1 MAEKDY
7 YQILGVDRNAS
18 EDEISKAFKKL
29 ALQYH
34 PDRWVGKSEKEQ
46 KEAEEKFKDINEAYQ
61 VLSDTDKRARYDNP
75 MSDEPGGFEGGFNPF
90 GGYNPFT
97 GEGFDPFGMFRN
109 RQQQKVVVV
118 GDDINITIDVSI
130 YDAYNGG
137 KKNITYIKK
146 VHCSDCNGT
155 GSADGKE
162 KICPYCN
169 GTGMISEQKRNG
181 YMISIKTRPCNHCNG
196 TGKIV
201 ENPCK
206 TCNGSGLKTITVTEQ
221 IEIPRGIFDGAQIA
235 FPDLGSEPKG
245 EGRNGHLIVTYRVKE
260 DDYFKIDG
268 YCNVYHIENIKFNE
282 ALLGCE
288 REIKFLDGTT
298 KKIKIPEGTKDN
310 TNFTYNG
317 KGMLNIQN
325 GKIEDYNVIVNY
337 VYPKKLTKEQ
347 KKTLEDFK
355 W

>member
-7 YQILGVDRNAS
+7 YQILGVDKNAS
-18 EDEISKAFKKL
+18 EEEIKSAYRKL
-29 ALQYH
+29 AMKWH
-34 PDRWVGKSEKEQ
+34 PDRWVNEPDDKK
-46 KEAEEKFKDINEAYQ
+46 KEAEEKFKEIAEAYET
-61 VLSDTDKRARYDNP
+61 LSDPDKKARYDNP
-75 MSDEPGGFEGGFNPF
+75 TSEGFGGFGGFEEGFNPF
-90 GGYNPFT
+90 T
-97 GEGFDPFGMFRN
+97 GRGFDPFGMFRN
-109 RQQQKVVVV
+109 RQKQRVVVV

-137 KKNITYIKK
+137 KKNVTYVKK
-146 VHCSDCNGT
+146 VHCPDCNGT

-162 KICPYCN
+162 KTCPYCN
-169 GTGMISEQKRNG
+169 GTGMISEQKQQG
-181 YMISIKTRPCNHCNG
+181 YMTTIFSRPCSHCNG

-206 TCNGSGLKTITVTEQ
+206 TCNGSGLKVVTVTEQ
-221 IEIPRGIFDGAQIA
+221 IEIPKGIFNGAQIA
-235 FPDLGSEPKG
+235 FPNLGSEPKG
-245 EGRNGHLIVTYRVKE
+245 EGKNGNLIVTYRVKE

-317 KGMLNIQN
+317 KGMFNIQN
-325 GKIEDYNVIVNY
+325 GNTEDYNVIVNY

-347 KKTLEDFK
+347 KKMLEDFK

>member
-7 YQILGVDRNAS
+7 YQILGVDRNATK
-18 EDEISKAFKKL
+18 DEINHAFKKL
-29 ALQYH
+29 ALQFH

-61 VLSDTDKRARYDNP
+61 TLSDPDKRAKYDNP
-75 MSDEPGGFEGGFNPF
+75 VNDDFGAWDDFGGFNPF
-90 GGYNPFT
+90 NGS
-97 GEGFDPFGMFRN
+97 FDPFKMFRN
-109 RQQQKVVVV
+109 RQQQRVII
-118 GDDINITIDVSI
+118 GDDINITIDVTI
-130 YDAYNGG
+130 YEAYNGA

-146 VHCSDCNGT
+146 VHCPDCNGT

-162 KICPYCN
+162 KTCPHCN
-169 GTGMISEQKRNG
+169 GTGTISEKKQNG
-181 YMISIKTRPCNHCNG
+181 YMISIITKPCPHCNG
-196 TGKIV
+196 TGKII

-206 TCNGSGLKTITVTEQ
+206 TCNGSGLKTVTVTEQ
-221 IEIPRGIFDGAQIA
+221 IEVPKGIFNGAQID
-235 FPDLGSEPKG
+235 FPNLGSEPKG
-245 EGRNGHLIVTYRVKE
+245 EGRNGHLIVTYRIKE

-268 YCNVYHIENIKFNE
+268 FCNVYHIENVKFNE

-310 TNFTYNG
+310 TNFTYNK
-317 KGMLNIQN
+317 KGMFNIQN
-325 GKIEDYNVIVNY
+325 GNTEDYNVIIKY
-337 VYPKKLTKEQ
+337 VYPEKLTKEQ
-347 KKTLEDFK
+347 KKMLEEFK